1 MGDRTRV
8 TACKTKAEADLIA
21 GNWRGANLNVVM
33 IEGTDKVQLSDGG
46 ESNLLWESDAAS
58 DWTLVIGSKKTIV
71 SVP

>member
-21 GNWRGANLNVVM
+21 GTWRGANLNVVM

-46 ESNLLWESDAAS
+46 ESNLLWESGAQS
-58 DWTLVIGSKKTIV
+58 DWTLVIGSKKAIA